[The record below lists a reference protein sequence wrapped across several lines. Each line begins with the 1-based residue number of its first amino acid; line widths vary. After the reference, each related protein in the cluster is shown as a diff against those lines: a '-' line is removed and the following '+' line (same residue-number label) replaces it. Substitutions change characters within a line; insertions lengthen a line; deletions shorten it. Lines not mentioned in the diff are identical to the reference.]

1 MANEGKDRRGRWEG
15 FNLGNSGGGNGGQP
29 PTRSPWRFS
38 LVYILIALAILLL
51 VANPF
56 GRQQR
61 EVSLNLFYSQIRQGT
76 VKEVDLS
83 PTSIG
88 WITSDNT
95 RFSTALPPQFQ
106 TNELVNQ
113 LRDEG

>member
-1 MANEGKDRRGRWEG
+1 MANEGKERRGRWEG
-15 FNLGNSGGGNGGQP
+15 FNLGGGSGGGNGGQP
-29 PTRSPWRFS
+29 PARSPWRFS

-56 GRQQR
+56 GRQTR
-61 EVSLNLFYSQIRQGT
+61 KVSLNEFYSQVRQGT

-88 WITSDNT
+88 WTT
-95 RFSTALPPQFQ
+95 
-106 TNELVNQ
+106 TNNESAIRPAIV
-113 LRDEG
+113 